1 MCTYYLYETMF
12 HLDKTK
18 KGFGMNKEINNGM
31 VVIAAEK
38 LSISGEMIKDA
49 KTGKETIKIS
59 CDEKMYVDNLP
70 EGLTLE
76 TVQAVSDYNKAYITN
91 ATTAATGTATA
102 AFEANDKLEVVEF
115 TIPFIGD
122 KLNSKSSKVEI
133 VVEKAKTTRLPG
145 SEPKYITRPAVTV
158 DVINK
163 ATVEE
168 SYLKLLR
175 TGIQEKFPAIESTTK

>member
-1 MCTYYLYETMF
+1 M
-12 HLDKTK
+12 
-18 KGFGMNKEINNGM
+18 
-31 VVIAAEK
+31 
-38 LSISGEMIKDA
+38 
-49 KTGKETIKIS
+49 
-59 CDEKMYVDNLP
+59 
-70 EGLTLE
+70 
-76 TVQAVSDYNKAYITN
+76 
-91 ATTAATGTATA
+91 
-102 AFEANDKLEVVEF
+102 
-115 TIPFIGD
+115 
-122 KLNSKSSKVEI
+122 EI